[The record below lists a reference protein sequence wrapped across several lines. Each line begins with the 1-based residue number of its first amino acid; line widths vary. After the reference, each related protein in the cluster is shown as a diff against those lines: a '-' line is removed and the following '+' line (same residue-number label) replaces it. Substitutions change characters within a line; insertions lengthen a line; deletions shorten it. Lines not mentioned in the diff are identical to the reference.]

1 MSLIDSLTSGVSALR
16 SFEKGLSVIGN
27 NIANVLTIGFKSS
40 TTTYSDNFS
49 NLLQQAA
56 PSAGGGTGSNMPSM
70 QVGTGVQIA
79 GITGNFTQG
88 TLSPTGNPTNLG
100 ISGSGF
106 FQVHDSANN
115 VDYVTRA
122 GDFRL
127 DDQGYLVTAEGFRV
141 QGLSD
146 GAVSFEA
153 TVVDGVLTYTP
164 TLTPPAGVGDI
175 KIDFNIG
182 IGNGLTNSTNG
193 AFTDAEVEAGK
204 PTLQSY
210 SIDQQGNIVLSL
222 STGDSFARGQV
233 LLKNFNDPTAL
244 TREGGNLF
252 SGLAAAGPLGG
263 SALTAANNGPGT
275 NGLGRIQ
282 SGTLELSNVDL
293 SAQFAELITTQRA
306 FQAGSRI
313 ITVSDTVLEDVINLK
328 R

>member
-56 PSAGGGTGSNMPSM
+56 PSSGGGTGSNMPSM

-127 DDQGYLVTAEGFRV
+127 DDQGYLVTTEGFRV

-164 TLTPPAGVGDI
+164 TLTPPAGVGDVR
-175 KIDFNIG
+175 IDFEIG

-263 SALTAANNGPGT
+263 SALTSANNGPGT